1 MNSLGKWIT
10 NGSERPFYTRKNI
23 EITKEITNAVAYV
36 CGLGQFNF
44 YINGAKVSD
53 HVLDPGWTN
62 YDKLIQYVTFDVT
75 KYLKEGVN
83 TIGAEIGNGWFIM
96 NNDHYTFA
104 FPAFMPPNPN
114 PYHAYGKSLVFAM
127 CLEVEYKDGTKDVMT
142 ADDTFKVAEHM
153 VTVSNVYGSEYID
166 GRKAQIGWN
175 TIAFDDSKWE
185 KAKIVAEEDEPKG
198 ELQNQTQ
205 PPIKV
210 IHTYEGKYLHDYVD
224 KESGEIRK
232 IYDFSQNM
240 SGMLEVKVK
249 GKAGDE
255 IHFLAAEKLSPE
267 GDVDQMAKNW
277 MMIDNCITY
286 IVGKDD
292 EWETCK
298 LVFTYFAGRFM
309 GVEAKSDAVEIGEMK
324 GHAITSA
331 YEESGTFECDDER
344 YNQIYDMVEK
354 AVEANMMSVHT
365 DCPTIE
371 RFAWQEPNHLMAPA
385 IMYMKNGKKL
395 WEKFLL
401 DMRVQQHTADDYFYD
416 YEGNKFYPGDGL
428 MPGQAPCY
436 IPNVLPVPGMG
447 SFYDI
452 IPWGSTCII
461 GTYWHYIFYGD
472 QKIIEDNYDAGMKY
486 FKYLQ
491 TKVTEDGFI
500 NHGLGD
506 WGNPRNELARENIET
521 AFFYADAKVLAR
533 FAEMLGKDE
542 DKGTLE
548 TYADEIKSNYNEKLL
563 VQNEEGYWCY
573 KNWDHPDK
581 LVMTQA
587 SQALPLYWGLVPENK
602 KDDIVKAF
610 RQTLVNEQAFIA
622 GEVGLPYV
630 IQTAREN
637 GMNDLIAQFILR
649 EEHPSYY
656 AFILD
661 GETTLGEYW
670 ENNPR
675 SHCHDMMGHIIEWY
689 YNGIAG
695 IIPEEPGFSKV
706 TIKPYMPNTV
716 NYFICTFNTP
726 QGEIKV
732 SARRSGKEVELDV
745 KVPETI
751 EYIVDRSNL

>member
-1 MNSLGKWIT
+1 
-10 NGSERPFYTRKNI
+10 
-23 EITKEITNAVAYV
+23 
-36 CGLGQFNF
+36 
-44 YINGAKVSD
+44 
-53 HVLDPGWTN
+53 
-62 YDKLIQYVTFDVT
+62 
-75 KYLKEGVN
+75 
-83 TIGAEIGNGWFIM
+83 
-96 NNDHYTFA
+96 
-104 FPAFMPPNPN
+104 
-114 PYHAYGKSLVFAM
+114 
-127 CLEVEYKDGTKDVMT
+127 
-142 ADDTFKVAEHM
+142 
-153 VTVSNVYGSEYID
+153 
-166 GRKAQIGWN
+166 
-175 TIAFDDSKWE
+175 
-185 KAKIVAEEDEPKG
+185 
-198 ELQNQTQ
+198 
-205 PPIKV
+205 
-210 IHTYEGKYLHDYVD
+210 
-224 KESGEIRK
+224 
-232 IYDFSQNM
+232 
-240 SGMLEVKVK
+240 
-249 GKAGDE
+249 
-255 IHFLAAEKLSPE
+255 
-267 GDVDQMAKNW
+267 
-277 MMIDNCITY
+277 
-286 IVGKDD
+286 
-292 EWETCK
+292 
-298 LVFTYFAGRFM
+298 
-309 GVEAKSDAVEIGEMK
+309 
-324 GHAITSA
+324 
-331 YEESGTFECDDER
+331 
-344 YNQIYDMVEK
+344 
-354 AVEANMMSVHT
+354 
-365 DCPTIE
+365 
-371 RFAWQEPNHLMAPA
+371 
-385 IMYMKNGKKL
+385 
-395 WEKFLL
+395 
-401 DMRVQQHTADDYFYD
+401 
-416 YEGNKFYPGDGL
+416 

-689 YNGIAG
+689 YNGLAG
-695 IIPEEPGFSKV
+695 IKPLEPGFKKV
-706 TIKPYMPNTV
+706 LIKPYLPESM
-716 NYFICTFNTP
+716 NYMKCRY
-726 QGEIKV
+726 ESV
-732 SARRSGKEVELDV
+732 SGMIQVILTRKDGRVEVETDIA
-745 KVPETI
+745 EGI
-751 EYIVDRSNL
+751 SFEIDCSNLK

>member
-1 MNSLGKWIT
+1 
-10 NGSERPFYTRKNI
+10 
-23 EITKEITNAVAYV
+23 
-36 CGLGQFNF
+36 
-44 YINGAKVSD
+44 
-53 HVLDPGWTN
+53 
-62 YDKLIQYVTFDVT
+62 
-75 KYLKEGVN
+75 
-83 TIGAEIGNGWFIM
+83 
-96 NNDHYTFA
+96 
-104 FPAFMPPNPN
+104 
-114 PYHAYGKSLVFAM
+114 
-127 CLEVEYKDGTKDVMT
+127 
-142 ADDTFKVAEHM
+142 
-153 VTVSNVYGSEYID
+153 
-166 GRKAQIGWN
+166 
-175 TIAFDDSKWE
+175 
-185 KAKIVAEEDEPKG
+185 
-198 ELQNQTQ
+198 
-205 PPIKV
+205 
-210 IHTYEGKYLHDYVD
+210 
-224 KESGEIRK
+224 
-232 IYDFSQNM
+232 
-240 SGMLEVKVK
+240 
-249 GKAGDE
+249 
-255 IHFLAAEKLSPE
+255 
-267 GDVDQMAKNW
+267 
-277 MMIDNCITY
+277 
-286 IVGKDD
+286 
-292 EWETCK
+292 
-298 LVFTYFAGRFM
+298 
-309 GVEAKSDAVEIGEMK
+309 
-324 GHAITSA
+324 
-331 YEESGTFECDDER
+331 
-344 YNQIYDMVEK
+344 
-354 AVEANMMSVHT
+354 
-365 DCPTIE
+365 
-371 RFAWQEPNHLMAPA
+371 
-385 IMYMKNGKKL
+385 
-395 WEKFLL
+395 
-401 DMRVQQHTADDYFYD
+401 
-416 YEGNKFYPGDGL
+416 